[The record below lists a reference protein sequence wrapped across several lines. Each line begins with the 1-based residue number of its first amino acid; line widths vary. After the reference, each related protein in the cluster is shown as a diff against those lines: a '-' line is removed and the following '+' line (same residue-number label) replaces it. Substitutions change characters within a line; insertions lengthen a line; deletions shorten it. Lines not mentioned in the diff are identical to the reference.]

1 MSSFLMHENIAYRF
15 MSPGRLASAVDISI
29 NHDPCLWSRIFL
41 MWRGINE
48 EELMTFQSL
57 GASEKEA
64 LIYNWQEHIGW
75 SEAHDDKSRFR
86 VRAILSQNFDTS
98 LTV

>member
-41 MWRGINE
+41 MWRGISA
-48 EELMTFQSL
+48 EELEAFQTL
-57 GASEKEA
+57 GASDKEA
-64 LIYNWQEHIGW
+64 LIYNWREHIGW
-75 SEAHDDKSRFR
+75 SEAHDDKNQFR
-86 VRAILSQNFDTS
+86 VGLRLSTICGKAEK
-98 LTV
+98 